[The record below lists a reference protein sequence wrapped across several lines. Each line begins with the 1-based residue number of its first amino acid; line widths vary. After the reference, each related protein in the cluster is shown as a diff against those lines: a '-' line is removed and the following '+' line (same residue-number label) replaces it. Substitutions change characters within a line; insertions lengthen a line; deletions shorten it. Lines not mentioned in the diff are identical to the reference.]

1 MGSVTQNSELKT
13 QNSNQGLWVLAATI
27 LGSSMVFIDG
37 TVVSVALPVLQK
49 DLNADATQVQWVVEA
64 YSLFLAALILVGGSL
79 GDLFGRKRIY
89 IIGISLF
96 TAASAWC
103 GFAPD
108 ITQLIIARAVQGIG
122 GAMLTPGSLAIISA
136 YFNNQERGRAIGTW
150 SSFTSITSILGPVLG
165 GVLVQYASWRFVF
178 FINLP
183 IAAIVL
189 FLTTRHVPES
199 SDTADKGRLDI
210 PGALFAT
217 LGLGAL
223 TYGLIQA
230 GAAGLSDPLVLAAL
244 GVGVAAL
251 VIFVIIEAHTAT
263 PMMPLN
269 LFRSPTFAGAN
280 LLTLLLYGAL
290 IGALYFLPFNL
301 IQVQGFAPT
310 AAGAAILPGILVLAA
325 ISRWAGGLIP
335 RYGAKLPLI
344 IGPAIAG
351 LGFFLF
357 GILPGVGSNYWTTF
371 FPASL
376 VFGLGMGIAVAPL
389 TTAVMSA
396 VPAQRSGIASG
407 VNNAVSRAA
416 GLLAIAV
423 LGLFVLATFSSS
435 LDNHLSQLNVPPA
448 VRQQLD
454 DQRIKMAAMKPPAGL
469 SASDNQAI
477 QLAIGESFV
486 DGYRLAMFIA
496 AGLALASALVSLLLI
511 EGKPSAKA
519 IEPILSKGG

>member
-1 MGSVTQNSELKT
+1 MSSVTQT
-13 QNSNQGLWVLAATI
+13 SNPKPQTSGKGIWVLAATI

-37 TVVSVALPVLQK
+37 TVVNVALPVLQK

-89 IIGISLF
+89 IIGVGLF
-96 TAASAWC
+96 TAASSWC

-108 ITQLIIARAVQGIG
+108 IYQLIIARAVQGIG
-122 GAMLTPGSLAIISA
+122 GALLTPGSLAIISA
-136 YFNNQERGRAIGTW
+136 YFDAKERGTAIGTW
-150 SSFTSITSILGPVLG
+150 SSFTSITAILGPLLG
-165 GVLVQYASWRFVF
+165 GFLVQYASWRFVF

-183 IAAIVL
+183 LAVLVL

-199 SDTADKGRLDI
+199 RDSADKARLDL

-230 GAAGLSDPLVLAAL
+230 GAAGLTDAVVLTALGTGLAAL
-244 GVGVAAL
+244 VV
-251 VIFVIIEAHTAT
+251 FVIIEARTAT
-263 PMMPLN
+263 PMMPLS
-269 LFRSPTFAGAN
+269 LFRSHTFAGAN

-290 IGALYFLPFNL
+290 GGALYFLPFNL
-301 IQVQGFAPT
+301 IQVQGFSPS
-310 AAGAAILPGILVLAA
+310 AAGAAILPGILVLAVL
-325 ISRWAGGLIP
+325 SRWAGGLIP
-335 RYGAKLPLI
+335 RVGAKLPLI
-344 IGPAIAG
+344 IGPSIAG

-357 GILPGVGSNYWTTF
+357 GALPGVGSNYWTTF

-376 VFGLGMGIAVAPL
+376 TFGLGMAIAVAPL
-389 TTAVMSA
+389 TTAVMGA
-396 VPAQRSGIASG
+396 VPPQRSGIASG

-423 LGLFVLATFSSS
+423 LGLFVLSTFSAS
-435 LDNHLSQLNVPPA
+435 LDHHLDQLNVSPA

-454 DQRIKMAAMKPPAGL
+454 DQRIKLAAIKLPVGL
-469 SASDNQAI
+469 SDTDTKAIQQAI
-477 QLAIGESFV
+477 NESFV
-486 DGYRLAMFIA
+486 DGFRLAMFIA
-496 AGLALASALVSLLLI
+496 AGLALASALCALLLI
-511 EGKPSAKA
+511 EGKPPKQMVND
-519 IEPILSKGG
+519 EC

>member
-1 MGSVTQNSELKT
+1 
-13 QNSNQGLWVLAATI
+13 VLAATI

-37 TVVSVALPVLQK
+37 TVVNVALPVLQK

-89 IIGISLF
+89 IIGVSLF
-96 TAASAWC
+96 TAASVWC

-108 ITQLIIARAVQGIG
+108 IYQLIIARAVQGVG

-136 YFNNQERGRAIGTW
+136 YFNSQERGRAIGTW
-150 SSFTSITSILGPVLG
+150 SSLTSVTAILGPVLG

-183 IAAIVL
+183 LAVLVL

-199 SDTADKGRLDI
+199 RDDADKGRLDL
-210 PGALFAT
+210 PGAVFAT

-230 GAAGLSDPLVLAAL
+230 GAAGLTDAAAL
-244 GVGVAAL
+244 TALGIGAVAL
-251 VIFVIIEAHTAT
+251 IIFVIIEARTAT
-263 PMMPLN
+263 PMMPLG

-290 IGALYFLPFNL
+290 GGALYFLPFNL
-301 IQVQGFAPT
+301 LQVQGFSPS

-325 ISRWAGGLIP
+325 LSRWAGGLIP
-335 RYGAKLPLI
+335 RVGAKLPLI
-344 IGPAIAG
+344 IGPSIAG
-351 LGFFLF
+351 LGFFLY
-357 GILPGVGSNYWTTF
+357 GVLPGVGSNYWTTF

-396 VPAQRSGIASG
+396 VPAQRSGTASG
-407 VNNAVSRAA
+407 VNNAISRAA
-416 GLLAIAV
+416 GLLAIAA
-423 LGLFVLATFSSS
+423 LGLFVLSAFSAS
-435 LDNHLSQLNVPPA
+435 LDNRLSQINIPPA
-448 VRQQLD
+448 VRQQVA
-454 DQRIKMAAMKPPAGL
+454 DQRIKLAAIKLPAGL
-469 SASDNQAI
+469 SDSDRKAVQGAI
-477 QLAIGESFV
+477 NESFV

-496 AGLALASALVSLLLI
+496 AGLALASALCALLLI
-511 EGKPSAKA
+511 EGKPAAKA
-519 IEPILSKGG
+519 TEPDLVKGG